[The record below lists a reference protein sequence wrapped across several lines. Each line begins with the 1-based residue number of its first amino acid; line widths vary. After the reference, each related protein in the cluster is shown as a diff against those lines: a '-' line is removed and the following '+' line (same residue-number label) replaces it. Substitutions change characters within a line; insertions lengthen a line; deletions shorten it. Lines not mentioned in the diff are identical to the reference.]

1 MRARIR
7 RSISFAAIA
16 MVRLLAGPRF
26 AGEAPRGISRS
37 ASHGKGFGPSLPWTP
52 YRLPC
57 MFRRKTW
64 RRPRR
69 AEGHSMFRFFAF
81 ASLVLLPSQL
91 FAQQPTEAQR
101 DAIRAACR
109 ADFMANCSG
118 VQPGG
123 REALECLIRNDAK
136 LSPSCQTAVNAAGP
150 KPDEPAPAAPANSET
165 APPATEVERAPPG
178 IGVAPAEAQNEE
190 LKAVQQACTL
200 NDFVSHCSWI
210 APNNPE
216 ILQCLKANAA
226 DLSPNCQAAV
236 QSLPAAPPAAATA
249 PAEPAR
255 EAAPAKKPTEPKAPE
270 PVRANAP
277 PPTTPAAAPAAPTAQ
292 QKAAIRAACRSDF
305 MSRCSGVQPG
315 GAEALQCLKRNE
327 AQLSPACR
335 SAVAA
340 IAGGAGAAA
349 APSGAPAA
357 TAAPTVAPIGPMP
370 MLRPREAL
378 AIVQICG
385 VEVRSLCAGVP
396 FGGGRIISCLAA
408 NAPSLSPNCYGALS
422 AAAGR

>member
-1 MRARIR
+1 MLR
-7 RSISFAAIA
+7 
-16 MVRLLAGPRF
+16 
-26 AGEAPRGISRS
+26 
-37 ASHGKGFGPSLPWTP
+37 
-52 YRLPC
+52 Y
-57 MFRRKTW
+57 
-64 RRPRR
+64 
-69 AEGHSMFRFFAF
+69 FAF
-81 ASLVLLPSQL
+81 AGLLLALSCEQ
-91 FAQQPTEAQR
+91 ASAQPTEAQR

-123 REALECLIRNDAK
+123 KEAFACLLRNDAK
-136 LSPSCQTAVNAAGP
+136 LSPSCQTSVNAAAP
-150 KPDEPAPAAPANSET
+150 KPSEPAAATASAPAAPAPSET
-165 APPATEVERAPPG
+165 APPASKVERAPPG
-178 IGVAPAEAQNEE
+178 IQVAPAEAQNEQ
-190 LKAVQQACTL
+190 LKTVQQACTL

-249 PAEPAR
+249 PAEPTR
-255 EAAPAKKPTEPKAPE
+255 EAAPAKKPIEPKPPE
-270 PVRANAP
+270 LARANAP
-277 PPTTPAAAPAAPTAQ
+277 PLAAPAAAPAAPTAQ

-305 MSRCSGVQPG
+305 MSHCSGVQPG

-327 AQLSPACR
+327 AQLSAACR

-340 IAGGAGAAA
+340 IGAGGGGGAGAAA
-349 APSGAPAA
+349 PSGTPAA
-357 TAAPTVAPIGPMP
+357 TAAPAVAPIGPMP

-408 NAPSLSPNCYGALS
+408 NASSLSPSCYSALS

>member
-1 MRARIR
+1 MFKSLA
-7 RSISFAAIA
+7 FAGL
-16 MVRLLAGPRF
+16 LLA
-26 AGEAPRGISRS
+26 
-37 ASHGKGFGPSLPWTP
+37 L
-52 YRLPC
+52 LLD
-57 MFRRKTW
+57 
-64 RRPRR
+64 R
-69 AEGHSMFRFFAF
+69 AA
-81 ASLVLLPSQL
+81 
-91 FAQQPTEAQR
+91 AQQPTEAQR

-109 ADFMANCSG
+109 SDFVANCSG

-123 REALECLIRNDAK
+123 KEAFECLLRNDAK
-136 LSPSCQTAVNAAGP
+136 LSPSCQAAVNAAAP
-150 KPDEPAPAAPANSET
+150 KPAEPAAAAAPAPIAPAGSET
-165 APPATEVERAPPG
+165 GPPPDAKAERAPPG
-178 IGVAPAEAQNEE
+178 IQVAPAEAQNEQ
-190 LKAVQQACTL
+190 LKTVQQACTL
-200 NDFVSHCSWI
+200 NDFVAHCSWI

-216 ILQCLKANAA
+216 ILLCLKANAA

-236 QSLPAAPPAAATA
+236 QSLPAAPPPAAAA
-249 PAEPAR
+249 PAPPAEPTR
-255 EAAPAKKPTEPKAPE
+255 QAAPAKKPTEPKPPE
-270 PVRANAP
+270 PARANAP
-277 PPTTPAAAPAAPTAQ
+277 PPAAPAAAPAAPTAQ

-327 AQLSPACR
+327 AQLSAACR

-340 IAGGAGAAA
+340 IGGGSAGAAA
-349 APSGAPAA
+349 AVPSGTPAA
-357 TAAPTVAPIGPMP
+357 TAAPAVAPIGPMP

-408 NAPSLSPNCYGALS
+408 NASGLSPSCYSALS

>member
-1 MRARIR
+1 
-7 RSISFAAIA
+7 
-16 MVRLLAGPRF
+16 
-26 AGEAPRGISRS
+26 
-37 ASHGKGFGPSLPWTP
+37 
-52 YRLPC
+52 
-57 MFRRKTW
+57 
-64 RRPRR
+64 
-69 AEGHSMFRFFAF
+69 MFRFFAF
-81 ASLVLLPSQL
+81 AGLLLALSHEQVS
-91 FAQQPTEAQR
+91 AQQPTQAQR

-109 ADFMANCSG
+109 SDFMANCSG

-123 REALECLIRNDAK
+123 KEAFACLLRNDAR
-136 LSPSCQTAVNAAGP
+136 LSAPCQAAVNAAAP
-150 KPDEPAPAAPANSET
+150 KPAEPAAAAAPAAPAAAAPASSET
-165 APPATEVERAPPG
+165 APPDAKVERAPPG
-178 IGVAPAEAQNEE
+178 IQVAPAEAQNEQ
-190 LKAVQQACTL
+190 LKTVQQACTL

-236 QSLPAAPPAAATA
+236 QSLPAALPAAAAA

-255 EAAPAKKPTEPKAPE
+255 EAAPAKKPTEPKTPE

-277 PPTTPAAAPAAPTAQ
+277 PPAAPAAAPAAPTAQ

-305 MSRCSGVQPG
+305 MSHCTGVQPG
-315 GAEALQCLKRNE
+315 GAEALQCLKGNE
-327 AQLSPACR
+327 AQLSAACR

-340 IAGGAGAAA
+340 IGGGAGAA

-357 TAAPTVAPIGPMP
+357 TAAPAVAPIGPVP
-370 MLRPREAL
+370 MLRPRDAL

-396 FGGGRIISCLAA
+396 FGGGRVISCLAA
-408 NAPSLSPNCYGALS
+408 NASSLSPGCYSALS

>member
-1 MRARIR
+1 
-7 RSISFAAIA
+7 
-16 MVRLLAGPRF
+16 
-26 AGEAPRGISRS
+26 
-37 ASHGKGFGPSLPWTP
+37 
-52 YRLPC
+52 
-57 MFRRKTW
+57 
-64 RRPRR
+64 
-69 AEGHSMFRFFAF
+69 
-81 ASLVLLPSQL
+81 
-91 FAQQPTEAQR
+91 
-101 DAIRAACR
+101 
-109 ADFMANCSG
+109 
-118 VQPGG
+118 
-123 REALECLIRNDAK
+123 
-136 LSPSCQTAVNAAGP
+136 
-150 KPDEPAPAAPANSET
+150 
-165 APPATEVERAPPG
+165 PPG
-178 IGVAPAEAQNEE
+178 IQVAPAEAQNEG
-190 LKAVQQACTL
+190 LKSVQQACTL
-200 NDFVSHCSWI
+200 NDFVAHCSWI

-255 EAAPAKKPTEPKAPE
+255 EAAPAKKPTEAKAPE

-277 PPTTPAAAPAAPTAQ
+277 PPAATASPTAQ

-305 MSRCSGVQPG
+305 MSHCSGVQPG
-315 GAEALQCLKRNE
+315 GAEALQCLKGDE
-327 AQLSPACR
+327 AQLSAACR

-340 IAGGAGAAA
+340 IGGGAPAA

-357 TAAPTVAPIGPMP
+357 AAAPAVAPIGPMP

-378 AIVQICG
+378 AVVQICG

-408 NAPSLSPNCYGALS
+408 NASSLSPGCYSALS

>member
-1 MRARIR
+1 
-7 RSISFAAIA
+7 
-16 MVRLLAGPRF
+16 
-26 AGEAPRGISRS
+26 
-37 ASHGKGFGPSLPWTP
+37 
-52 YRLPC
+52 
-57 MFRRKTW
+57 
-64 RRPRR
+64 
-69 AEGHSMFRFFAF
+69 MFRFFAF
-81 ASLVLLPSQL
+81 AGLLLALSYEQAS
-91 FAQQPTEAQR
+91 AQQPTQAER

-109 ADFMANCSG
+109 SDFMANCSG

-123 REALECLIRNDAK
+123 KEAFECLLRNDAK
-136 LSPSCQTAVNAAGP
+136 LSPSCQAAVNAAAP
-150 KPDEPAPAAPANSET
+150 KPAEPAAATAPAPATPAQSET
-165 APPATEVERAPPG
+165 APPAAKVERAPPG
-178 IGVAPAEAQNEE
+178 IQVAPAEAQNEE
-190 LKAVQQACTL
+190 LKTVQQACTL

-236 QSLPAAPPAAATA
+236 QSLTASPPAAAA
-249 PAEPAR
+249 PSAEPARQAAPVKKPVEPKPAEPAR
-255 EAAPAKKPTEPKAPE
+255 ASAPPAPAAP
-270 PVRANAP
+270 
-277 PPTTPAAAPAAPTAQ
+277 TTSAAAPAGPTAQ

-305 MSRCSGVQPG
+305 MSHCSGVQPG

-327 AQLSPACR
+327 AQLSAACR

-340 IAGGAGAAA
+340 IGGGAGAA

-357 TAAPTVAPIGPMP
+357 AAAPAVAPLGPMP

-408 NAPSLSPNCYGALS
+408 NASSLSPSCYGALS